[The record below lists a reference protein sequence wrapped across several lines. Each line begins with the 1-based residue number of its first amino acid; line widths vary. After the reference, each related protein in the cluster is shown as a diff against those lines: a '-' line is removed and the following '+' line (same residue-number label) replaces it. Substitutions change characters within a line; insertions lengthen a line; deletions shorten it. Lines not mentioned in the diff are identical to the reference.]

1 MRRPDDIEMDYH
13 GLDAVPIGEKKPQ
26 PAKYDADFSMET
38 SADYSADFS
47 VDLGSDPRD
56 RSLAERVNRQ

>member
-1 MRRPDDIEMDYH
+1 MDYH